1 MDGGKQIEDALIAV
15 QETDR
20 YYGECNTRFHLK
32 PLTPENDTRTGS
44 KLRKIDVNV
53 ESPYQEAWSSLGN
66 IVDVVSLQG
75 VYRKH
80 EILLA
85 VLQKQIFTI
94 EWMKEKIGES
104 NHENVFLAEVNDK
117 LNICFKSVVSY
128 TIHEKM
134 TCRQI
139 SKRS

>member
-94 EWMKEKIGES
+94 EWMKEKLEKAITKMCFSQRLMINSIYAS
-104 NHENVFLAEVNDK
+104 NLWLVIPYMK
-117 LNICFKSVVSY
+117 K
-128 TIHEKM
+128 
-134 TCRQI
+134 
-139 SKRS
+139 